1 MNNRMSE
8 LIDRMADAA
17 AKMSPEDKK
26 LCAGMAKNDVAG
38 EKLSPRFEAI
48 FGKLHGK
55 QIIIPQDSTTQEIAQ
70 GFRDQAR
77 RVNDENT
84 RQAALTAPMH
94 LYFFTAVD
102 RKGVTRFFDIMQGNE
117 VFSVAETATTAPRLA
132 QCRESVYEVPE
143 NSNLHHVHRNYG
155 SYKKTEKLDANLVMH
170 QFAKACGLTRVTKIA
185 ETINQ
190 LQALPTWD
198 EIFQKLG
205 CSTRSFSFKSV
216 CNFSE

>member
-1 MNNRMSE
+1 MSE

-17 AKMSPEDKK
+17 GKMSPEDKK
-26 LCAGMAKNDVAG
+26 LCAGMAKNDVTG

-55 QIIIPQDSTTQEIAQ
+55 QIISPQDSTTQEIAR

-77 RVNDENT
+77 MINDENN

-102 RKGVTRFFDIMQGNE
+102 RKGVTRFFDIMQGDE
-117 VFSVAETATTAPRLA
+117 VFSVAETATTSPRLGP
-132 QCRESVYEVPE
+132 CRETVYGVTG

-155 SYKKTEKLDANLVMH
+155 SYKKTETLDANLIMD
-170 QFAKACGLTRVTKIA
+170 QFAKAYGLTRVMKIA

-198 EIFQKLG
+198 GIFQKLD